1 MYNIFKLD
9 NGLKVVV
16 ENLEGI
22 KSVAVGLWVK
32 NGSRNEDIDNNG
44 ISHFIEHMLFKGTY
58 NRNSKEI
65 AEAIE
70 DVGGQLNGFTGKEAT
85 CFYIKALK
93 NHLELSLEVLSDML
107 FNSKFSEE
115 DIEKEKSVIGEEI
128 NMTEDSPEELLS
140 DLHCVSIWGEDSLS
154 LPILGEFKGINTFKR
169 DTLLKYVKA
178 HYIPENS
185 VLSICGNID
194 EKEIEKLSGKYF
206 GHWEEINREITN
218 YSKPEIRKDHIYK
231 EKKIEQLHF
240 NLGIPGLPI
249 EDEDLYS
256 LIVLNNIFGGGTSS
270 ILFQKIREEMG
281 LCYSIYSYISSYC
294 NTGIFTIY
302 AGLSPKAA
310 EKAIYKIKEELY
322 DFINFKI
329 VDDRLYKAKEQLKGS
344 YFLGN
349 ETPSSKM
356 FSNGKSLLTKNKI
369 LTEDDIMNNIDKI
382 TIASLDKVK
391 NETLN
396 KGIYNS
402 AFVGEKFDFE
412 KCKKII
418 SE

>member
-85 CFYIKALK
+85 CFYIKTLK

-128 NMTEDSPEELLS
+128 NMTEDSPEDLLS
-140 DLHCVSIWGEDSLS
+140 DLHCISIWGEDSLS

-218 YSKPEIRKDHIYK
+218 YSKPEIKKDHIYK

-256 LIVLNNIFGGGTSS
+256 LIVLNNILGGGTSS

-402 AFVGEKFDFE
+402 AFVGENFDFE
-412 KCKKII
+412 RCKKII